1 MNKITFQYDNDD
13 IISVGDNITQA
24 IEKAVNRVLSD
35 CKVETDCDIAVTFT
49 DNEGIRE
56 INNSY
61 RGIDSETDVLSFPM
75 LEYEKPGAIFASPD
89 DFEDGKLVLGD
100 IVISVQKAKAQ
111 AEEYGHSEEREFA
124 FLAAHSTLHLLGYDH
139 MKEDEE
145 KIMFEKQE
153 KALTAIGL
161 TR

>member
-13 IISVGDNITQA
+13 IISVGENITQA

-56 INNSY
+56 INNNY

>member
-56 INNSY
+56 INNNY

>member
-1 MNKITFQYDNDD
+1 MNKITFQYDNDN

-56 INNSY
+56 INNNY

>member
-13 IISVGDNITQA
+13 IIRVGENITEAMKKA
-24 IEKAVNRVLSD
+24 IDRVIFD
-35 CKVETDCDIAVTFT
+35 CKVEIDCDIAVTFT

-56 INNSY
+56 INNNY

-100 IVISVQKAKAQ
+100 IVVSVPKAQ
-111 AEEYGHSEEREFA
+111 AQAQEYGHSEEREFA

-139 MKEDEE
+139 MTEAEE
-145 KIMFEKQE
+145 TVMFDKQE
-153 KALTAIGL
+153 KALAAIGL